1 MSWDT
6 ASRFNTDF
14 ATNIAATYTDYEYV
28 YSEDNNGLDLDDY
41 GSGPIIEVNTE
52 VFEDYLQT
60 DGSSTIG
67 YIEEGEFIINFYT
80 EKGSGSDEAGLFYQ
94 YVRNQ
99 YRETRISQG
108 VGEEGAIYIEKI
120 SRLPRVEVRN
130 GRSETDWVRHMFFL
144 PYTKHYV
151 V

>member
-14 ATNIAATYTDYEYV
+14 AANIAATYTDYEYV
-28 YSEDNNGLDLDDY
+28 YAEDNDGIDLDEY
-41 GSGPIIEVNTE
+41 GSGPVIEVNTE
-52 VFEDYLQT
+52 VFEDRLLS
-60 DGSSTIG
+60 DGSD

-94 YVRNQ
+94 YVRDQ
-99 YRETRISQG
+99 YRESRISQG
-108 VGEEGAIYIEKI
+108 VGEEGGIYIENI
-120 SRLPRVEVRN
+120 SRRPRVEVRN
-130 GRSETDWVRHMFFL
+130 SRGRKEWVRHMFFL

-151 V
+151 